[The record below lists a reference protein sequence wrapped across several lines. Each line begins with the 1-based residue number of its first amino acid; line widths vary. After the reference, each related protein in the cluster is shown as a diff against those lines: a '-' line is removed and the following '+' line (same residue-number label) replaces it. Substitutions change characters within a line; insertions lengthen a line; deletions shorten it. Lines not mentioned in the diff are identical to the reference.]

1 MIKSDIIDSHEAR
14 GTEYEIA
21 FIGVEM
27 DKIIE
32 HWVERSQY
40 DLDTAKIML
49 DTGRYLYVAYMC
61 QQTVEKILKAL
72 IAQQGKENFPIHNL
86 NRLAE
91 IADISNELTPEQFNF
106 IAELTPY
113 HIEARYGDYK
123 ESLSEIINEKKAQQV
138 YKKTREIY
146 KWIYQKIK

>member
-1 MIKSDIIDSHEAR
+1 
-14 GTEYEIA
+14 
-21 FIGVEM
+21 M
-27 DKIIE
+27 DKIVA

>member
-1 MIKSDIIDSHEAR
+1 
-14 GTEYEIA
+14 
-21 FIGVEM
+21 M
-27 DKIIE
+27 DKIVA
-32 HWVERSQY
+32 HWAERSQY

-72 IAQQGKENFPIHNL
+72 IAQQDKKNFPIHNL

-91 IADISNELTPEQFNF
+91 IAEISNELTTEQFNF
-106 IAELTPY
+106 LAELTPY

-123 ESLSEIINEKKAQQV
+123 DRLSEIINEKKAQQV

>member
-1 MIKSDIIDSHEAR
+1 
-14 GTEYEIA
+14 
-21 FIGVEM
+21 M
-27 DKIIE
+27 DKIVA
-32 HWVERSQY
+32 HRVERSQY

-61 QQTVEKILKAL
+61 QQAVEKILKAL
-72 IAQQGKENFPIHNL
+72 IAQLGKENFPIHNL

-91 IADISNELTPEQFNF
+91 IGTISNELTSKQFNF
-106 IAELTPY
+106 LAELTPY

-123 ESLSEIINEKKAQQV
+123 ESLSEIINEKKAEQV
-138 YKKTREIY
+138 YKKTREIH